1 MRASTA
7 LTLAVVLLTLANCG
21 DNAVTPTIPLA
32 PSPSPP
38 TLQGAPCSSLTGC
51 SVEPFHVTGSVTDG
65 EGLAVAAATVS
76 LQLISGPRLATVSD
90 AVGSYEFSFQTYRNM
105 PGYVGGVTGARVGHE
120 SDTRGLGIPSAPDVV
135 INLRLHRIRRIA
147 AGESVALTVLPDD
160 PGWGDEWE
168 WVARRVRIAIP
179 ASGTLAVSLSSEDGV
194 GRTGL
199 DVFIASEY
207 SSARCCS
214 PDVLLPVVAG
224 QEVVA
229 LVLTETGTGAHAFTL
244 KTSLLANSGS

>member
-1 MRASTA
+1 M
-7 LTLAVVLLTLANCG
+7 
-21 DNAVTPTIPLA
+21 
-32 PSPSPP
+32 
-38 TLQGAPCSSLTGC
+38 
-51 SVEPFHVTGSVTDG
+51 H
-65 EGLAVAAATVS
+65 
-76 LQLISGPRLATVSD
+76 
-90 AVGSYEFSFQTYRNM
+90 
-105 PGYVGGVTGARVGHE
+105 GYVGGVTGAREGHE
-120 SDTRGLGIPSAPDVV
+120 SETRGLGIPSAPDVV

-179 ASGTLAVSLSSEDGV
+179 ASGTLTVSLSTEGGV

-199 DVFIASEY
+199 EVFIASED
-207 SSARCCS
+207 SSVRCCT

-229 LVLTETGTGAHAFTL
+229 LVLAATGTGAHAFTL
-244 KTSLLANSGS
+244 NTSLLATSGS